1 MTFLKVSG
9 VRKQVDKN
17 FTLKDIKLSQNKLQ
31 RIAVAGET
39 GSGKSTLLK
48 IIAGMVQPD
57 KGDVLFENKSV
68 YDKVEKLIGGHPGI
82 AYLSQ
87 HFELPKFLRVEQVLA
102 YANTL
107 PEKQAMSLYKICQID
122 HLLLRKT
129 DQLSGGEKQ
138 RIAMARLLISSPRL
152 LLLDEPFSHLDLV
165 HKNTFKSVI
174 DDLGAKLKITCVL
187 VSHDPDDTLAWADK
201 IIVLKDGK
209 MIQQGSPEK
218 LYREPTNEYAAGLL
232 GKYNLITYKTAPL
245 AYRKLIGKPGRKS
258 ILVRPE
264 YFQVVEKKRN
274 TLSGKVLQISFFG
287 SHREAVVQL
296 PEQTITVRT
305 NRQIKVGD
313 TVHVTCSKKDL
324 HLVA

>member
-9 VRKQVDKN
+9 VRKQVDQN
-17 FTLKDIKLSQNKLQ
+17 FTLRDIKLSQNKLQ
-31 RIAVAGET
+31 KIAVAGET

-48 IIAGMVQPD
+48 TIAGMSQPD
-57 KGDVLFENKSV
+57 KGEVQFENKPV

-87 HFELPKFLRVEQVLA
+87 HFELPKFLRVEQVLS

-107 PEKQAMSLYKICQID
+107 PQQDATRLYKICQID
-122 HLLLRKT
+122 HLLSRKT

-165 HKNTFKSVI
+165 HKNTLKAVI

-209 MIQQGSPEK
+209 IVQQGSPEK
-218 LYREPTNEYAAGLL
+218 LYREPANEYAAGLF
-232 GKYNLITYKTAPL
+232 GKYNLINTKKAPVAYKKL
-245 AYRKLIGKPGRKS
+245 AGKPGRKA

-264 YFQVVEKKRN
+264 YLQVTSKGRN
-274 TLSGKVLQISFFG
+274 TLAGKVTHISFFG
-287 SHREAVVQL
+287 SHREAVVEL
-296 PEQTITVRT
+296 PEMSLTVRT
-305 NRQIKVGD
+305 NRAVKTGD
-313 TVHVTCSKKDL
+313 AVHISCSKKDL
-324 HLVA
+324 HFV

>member
-1 MTFLKVSG
+1 MAFLKVSS
-9 VRKQVDKN
+9 VRKQVDKD
-17 FTLKDIKLSQNKLQ
+17 FTLKDIKLSQHKLQ
-31 RIAVAGET
+31 KIAVAGET

-48 IIAGMVQPD
+48 IIAGMVPPD
-57 KGDVLFENKSV
+57 KGDVLFENKPV

-107 PEKQAMSLYKICQID
+107 PEKEAMALYKICQID
-122 HLLLRKT
+122 HLLTRKT

-174 DDLGAKLKITCVL
+174 DDLGAKLKITFIL

-201 IIVLKDGK
+201 IVVLKEGK
-209 MIQQGSPEK
+209 MIQQASPEK
-218 LYREPTNEYAAGLL
+218 LYREPVSEYAAGLF
-232 GKYNLITYKTAPL
+232 GKYNLISPKKSPSTYKKL
-245 AYRKLIGKPGRKS
+245 AGKLNRKS
-258 ILVRPE
+258 ILIRPE
-264 YFQVVEKKRN
+264 FFEVTVKKRN
-274 TLSGKVLQISFFG
+274 ALSGKVTQINFFG
-287 SHREAVVQL
+287 SHREAMVDL
-296 PEQTITVRT
+296 GEQSVCIRTSHPVKNGETIYLS
-305 NRQIKVGD
+305 
-313 TVHVTCSKKDL
+313 CSKKNL
-324 HLVA
+324 HFIS